1 MDSNEY
7 INDFLYFVTRP
18 AGDGGEGAMLY
29 CSGVN
34 LSRFLPITKGRHRAM
49 SNPAMRGLQ
58 LVNLGVREMALSAG
72 ATPKAVRGNH
82 CTAIA
87 HTEGIWYK
95 ESLLIEDAPA
105 SFHNEITA
113 YCVPELLRKIDRAL
127 MLGAV
132 LPDELLAPRELQTLI
147 SAMCTMYGPDR
158 RPEDRRIDN

>member
-1 MDSNEY
+1 MDTSEY

-18 AGDGGEGAMLY
+18 GGDRGEGALLY

-72 ATPKAVRGNH
+72 ATPKAVRGGDRG
-82 CTAIA
+82 AEIA

-95 ESLLIEDAPA
+95 ETLLIEDAPA
-105 SFHNEITA
+105 SFHSEIIA

-127 MLGAV
+127 MLGAA
-132 LPDELLAPRELQTLI
+132 LPDKLLEPRELQVFI
-147 SAMCTMYGPDR
+147 SHVQQVRSGFPLR
-158 RPEDRRIDN
+158 RPPD